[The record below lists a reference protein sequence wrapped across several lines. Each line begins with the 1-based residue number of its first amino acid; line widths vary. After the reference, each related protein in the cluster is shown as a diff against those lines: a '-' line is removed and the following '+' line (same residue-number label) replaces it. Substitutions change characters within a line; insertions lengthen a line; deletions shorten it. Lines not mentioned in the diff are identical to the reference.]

1 MTRKEIKHYK
11 KLIGVYNRCID
22 ACTFNKNTKHF
33 RKLTQNRINKITGLM
48 KPVDA

>member
-1 MTRKEIKHYK
+1 MTRKEVKHYK
-11 KLIGVYNRCID
+11 KLIGVYNQCID

-48 KPVDA
+48 KPADA

>member
-11 KLIGVYNRCID
+11 KLIGVYNQCID

-33 RKLTQNRINKITGLM
+33 RKLTQNRINKITELM